1 MMNEGVVIYD
11 KSNYKT
17 MMKLSE
23 SIEVELTQRMIDRGH
38 VLTEVIAVKLAE
50 EIEALKK
57 RIAILEGEQ
66 C

>member
-1 MMNEGVVIYD
+1 MNEGVVIYD